1 MKMSYRQNHT
11 SRGKKFAFA
20 FFIAAL
26 IAVFYFAGD
35 TLARGASGAVHRL
48 SVPIWRAGNY
58 IDSTANIFSSAL
70 FSKQALF
77 EENER
82 LRSEIETLSVR
93 LLSTDMLAAENK
105 ELKEIVGRD
114 ESMEV
119 VLGTVLSRPP
129 SSPYDTFIIDL
140 GVEKVR
146 AGDMVSAHGIIPV
159 GTIAHARDNSSVV
172 ELFSSPGRKI
182 DVLIGTENIATVAKG
197 KGNGNFE
204 MTLPRDTEVREG
216 DIVVAPSITIE
227 IFAVVG
233 DIEKDSNSPF
243 QVVRFSSP
251 FNINNIRWVEVV
263 VSHGKIEQNA
273 HGTSTQDRQ

>member
-1 MKMSYRQNHT
+1 M
-11 SRGKKFAFA
+11 
-20 FFIAAL
+20 
-26 IAVFYFAGD
+26 
-35 TLARGASGAVHRL
+35 
-48 SVPIWRAGNY
+48 
-58 IDSTANIFSSAL
+58 
-70 FSKQALF
+70 
-77 EENER
+77 
-82 LRSEIETLSVR
+82 
-93 LLSTDMLAAENK
+93 
-105 ELKEIVGRD
+105 
-114 ESMEV
+114 
-119 VLGTVLSRPP
+119 
-129 SSPYDTFIIDL
+129 
-140 GVEKVR
+140 
-146 AGDMVSAHGIIPV
+146 
-159 GTIAHARDNSSVV
+159 

-273 HGTSTQDRQ
+273 HGTSTKTDNNPMLLRIFTGIVLF